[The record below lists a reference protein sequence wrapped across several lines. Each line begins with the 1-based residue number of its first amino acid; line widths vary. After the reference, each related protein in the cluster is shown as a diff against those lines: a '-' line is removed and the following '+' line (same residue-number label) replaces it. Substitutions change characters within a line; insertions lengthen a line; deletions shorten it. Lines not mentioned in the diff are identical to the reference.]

1 VLSVTVYLAGP
12 FLSMTLARFGAE
24 VIKVEAPGSGDPARN
39 LGPFAGPRGIAHD
52 RGADDVSIPFLKRS
66 EGVKCVT
73 LNLKD
78 AEGRRMFLD
87 LAKKTDVLIENLAP
101 GSMSRLGLGYGDVS
115 AVNPGIVY
123 CSIAGYG
130 QSGPY
135 KDLPA
140 HDHQIQA
147 MSGVMDMNGDPD
159 GPPMRVGLYVA
170 DLVTP
175 LYAALGIYGALRV
188 KERTGKGQHIDASMI
203 DTLAALMFMEPVE
216 FVAAQGLPVRV
227 GNRARDDVTGLYR
240 LKDGDVFI
248 TIVNEGRWQ
257 RLCNTIGVAELID
270 DPRYA
275 TVALRKERLPE
286 LRDIVQARLGRLTCE
301 QGIAPA
307 GECRNPGLARAWI
320 VGSVA
325 RRAFQGARNLAAHA
339 TLRQHGSGRRWRP
352 SRPTAQVL
360 RWRASPTRRRRR
372 SWSTQC
378 RGLRPPSRLGCGGA
392 WGTESTRRGLSRAT
406 SATSPSTFSGEDH
419 IIT

>member
-1 VLSVTVYLAGP
+1 MQT
-12 FLSMTLARFGAE
+12 
-24 VIKVEAPGSGDPARN
+24 APGN
-39 LGPFAGPRGIAHD
+39 LLIR
-52 RGADDVSIPFLKRS
+52 ADAD
-66 EGVKCVT
+66 
-73 LNLKD
+73 
-78 AEGRRMFLD
+78 MFLD

-159 GPPMRVGLYVA
+159 GPPMRVGLYVT

-188 KERTGKGQHIDASMI
+188 REQTGKGQHIDASMI

-301 QGIAPA
+301 QGIALLEKAEIP
-307 GECRNPGLARAWI
+307 
-320 VGSVA
+320 V
-325 RRAFQGARNLAAHA
+325 
-339 TLRQHGSGRRWRP
+339 
-352 SRPTAQVL
+352 SRV
-360 RWRASPTRRRRR
+360 
-372 SWSTQC
+372 
-378 RGLRPPSRLGCGGA
+378 
-392 WGTESTRRGLSRAT
+392 RGLSEALQDEHFRARGT
-406 SATSPSTFSGEDH
+406 LRPMSEQRPQSRVFWPLIDRRHASALEPFH
-419 IIT
+419 